1 MEMLYMLTHHS
12 RLMWYVMDSS
22 VVKNVFALQSGTRD
36 THPLASEAEEVDDII
51 EDSGIFARDS
61 HTGKV
66 QKWLKGLCHWHR
78 AFVDLGNKGAIV
90 KLLAPRKLQI
100 KVVEAMPIAEPT
112 KQAPL
117 SQTLMALRPLN
128 QEFEKAARDSLRYQM
143 QYAKGGGGMGM
154 VLAGDGSCDKEW
166 SQLFKGRAHCEAYL
180 ACDVET
186 QISIK
191 EIGVSKR
198 CCYCCAGFLKAL
210 EPNVKY
216 TRSDDRV
223 YPWAPPANAPR
234 PAKEAVLK
242 ALQDKLYEHI
252 VVRRHG
258 DSGAGSDDE
267 ATGGVMVPKLVMPK
281 TETWNLNPP
290 SPA

>member
-143 QYAKGGGGMGM
+143 QYAKG
-154 VLAGDGSCDKEW
+154 
-166 SQLFKGRAHCEAYL
+166 
-180 ACDVET
+180 VE
-186 QISIK
+186 
-191 EIGVSKR
+191 VWVWYWR
-198 CCYCCAGFLKAL
+198 
-210 EPNVKY
+210 
-216 TRSDDRV
+216 
-223 YPWAPPANAPR
+223 
-234 PAKEAVLK
+234 
-242 ALQDKLYEHI
+242 
-252 VVRRHG
+252 
-258 DSGAGSDDE
+258 
-267 ATGGVMVPKLVMPK
+267 VMVAAIR
-281 TETWNLNPP
+281 NGP
-290 SPA
+290 SYLKGVLIVKRTLHATSRLK